1 MYPSVLFRALLIAA
15 TGATFCA
22 SMLSAQIPN
31 RCRAHTAP
39 PEDSRATS
47 AKAPH
52 RIVAVDSLDLK
63 DAHAGPELAQ
73 QLVEALQSREFD
85 ADSNWPAQVAE
96 QIVRDAW
103 QRRGY
108 FRVMVKADYKVLSND
123 KTQARVS
130 LALRV
135 TPGLPYRLAEL
146 QFTSD
151 NPQQHAPMFA
161 PAVLR
166 PLFPLEEGDIFDVD
180 KIRQGLEALKKLY
193 GSAGY
198 IDMVAQP
205 DFEMDDAKQRI
216 ALRVI
221 VDEGAQFVVERIAF
235 LGLTSDIERRLQ
247 IKLKAGYVYD
257 HSLFEDFFADNR
269 ALLPAGASPSDVN
282 VTRNPQTRTLTV
294 LFDFRSCDK
303 FLPKSR

>member
-1 MYPSVLFRALLIAA
+1 M
-15 TGATFCA
+15 TGATLCA
-22 SMLSAQIPN
+22 SMLSAQIPE
-31 RCRAHTAP
+31 RCRAHPTPA
-39 PEDSRATS
+39 EEARAMR

-63 DAHAGPELAQ
+63 DAHAAPELAQ

-96 QIVRDAW
+96 QMVRDAW

-135 TPGLPYRLAEL
+135 TPGLPYRLADL
-146 QFTSD
+146 QFAAD
-151 NPQQHAPMFA
+151 DRQQRAPMFA

-166 PLFPLEEGDIFDVD
+166 PLFPLDEGDIFDVD

-193 GSAGY
+193 ASAGY

-205 DFEMDDAKQRI
+205 EFSIDDAKQRI
-216 ALRVI
+216 ILKVF
-221 VDEGAQFVVERIAF
+221 VDEGSQFVVEKIAF
-235 LGLTSDIERRLQ
+235 LGLTSETRSRLQ

-257 HSLFEDFFADNR
+257 HSFVEDFFADNR
-269 ALLPAGASPSDVN
+269 ALLPAGASPGDVN
-282 VTRNPQTRTLTV
+282 VTRNPQTRTLTL
-294 LFDFRSCDK
+294 LFDFRSCDE